1 MIGGKNDISSC
12 DILSKSC
19 FSYLYTCTS
28 LIRKK
33 YVNLKYMFTC
43 NLNIARLH
51 YMEIS
56 VRSTFQIA
64 GIDAHVYS
72 LRRYSRPILW
82 TNSAGS
88 ERIHRLHI
96 KNIIISCHYISFF
109 EKHTVCGHG
118 RILKNNDIWPNIK
131 IWTGITMSCMVLFRF
146 TM

>member
-64 GIDAHVYS
+64 GRRS
-72 LRRYSRPILW
+72 LTQEIFS

-131 IWTGITMSCMVLFRF
+131 IWTGITMSCMVLFRC